1 MLPEIASFRH
11 LLLLHLSASLR
22 YPLLTVPRLKAVP
35 VDRSSFTNTDRLE
48 LTTVNS
54 SQLITVNGPSFK
66 TLPRFFSLFYLLMF
80 VQRVNYGEISVIPFI
95 FPLYSHYYLL
105 LLRANYETIIL
116 YNHMANVIKLRK
128 GLDINLKGKAAE
140 ELSTVK
146 EPGFY
151 ALVPDDFPGVTPKV
165 VVKEQEYVMAGGPL
179 FIDKNHPE
187 LKFVS
192 PVSGVVTSVERGAR
206 RKVLNIVVEAAAEQD
221 YEEFGKKDVSKLD
234 GEAVKAALLEAGMFA
249 FMKQRPYDVIADP
262 TVAPRAI
269 FISAFDSNPLAPDFE
284 YVLKGEEANFQ
295 TGLDALAKI
304 AKTYLGISIKQKSTA
319 LTQAKNVTVTVFDGP
334 NPAGNVG
341 VQINHVA
348 PVVKGE
354 TVWTIGAEAV
364 IFIGR
369 LFNTGRVDLTRTV
382 AVTGS
387 EVVKPAYC
395 KLKVGALLT
404 HVFAG
409 NVTKDK
415 ELRYI
420 SGNVLTGKQ
429 VKPNG
434 FLGAFDSQLTVIPEG
449 DDIHE
454 MLGWIMPRFNQFSVN
469 RSYFSWLM
477 GNKKEYVLDARIKGG
492 ERHMIMSGEYDK
504 VFPMDILPEF
514 LIKAI
519 IAGDID
525 RMEALGIYEVAPE
538 DFALCEFV
546 DSSKLELQRIVRAGL
561 DMLRAEMM

>member
-1 MLPEIASFRH
+1 
-11 LLLLHLSASLR
+11 
-22 YPLLTVPRLKAVP
+22 
-35 VDRSSFTNTDRLE
+35 
-48 LTTVNS
+48 
-54 SQLITVNGPSFK
+54 
-66 TLPRFFSLFYLLMF
+66 MF
-80 VQRVNYGEISVIPFI
+80 
-95 FPLYSHYYLL
+95 LY
-105 LLRANYETIIL
+105 I
-116 YNHMANVIKLRK
+116 
-128 GLDINLKGKAAE
+128 
-140 ELSTVK
+140 
-146 EPGFY
+146 
-151 ALVPDDFPGVTPKV
+151 
-165 VVKEQEYVMAGGPL
+165 
-179 FIDKNHPE
+179 
-187 LKFVS
+187 
-192 PVSGVVTSVERGAR
+192 
-206 RKVLNIVVEAAAEQD
+206 
-221 YEEFGKKDVSKLD
+221 
-234 GEAVKAALLEAGMFA
+234 
-249 FMKQRPYDVIADP
+249 
-262 TVAPRAI
+262 VAPRAI

>member
-1 MLPEIASFRH
+1 
-11 LLLLHLSASLR
+11 
-22 YPLLTVPRLKAVP
+22 
-35 VDRSSFTNTDRLE
+35 
-48 LTTVNS
+48 
-54 SQLITVNGPSFK
+54 
-66 TLPRFFSLFYLLMF
+66 
-80 VQRVNYGEISVIPFI
+80 
-95 FPLYSHYYLL
+95 
-105 LLRANYETIIL
+105 
-116 YNHMANVIKLRK
+116 MANVIKLRK
-128 GLDINLKGKAAE
+128 GLDINLKGAAAQ
-140 ELSTVK
+140 ELVSVK

-151 ALVPDDFPGVTPKV
+151 SLVPDDYTGITPKV

-221 YEEFGKKDVSKLD
+221 YEEFGKKDVNALN
-234 GEAVKAALLEAGMFA
+234 GESVKAALLEAGMFA
-249 FMKQRPYDVIADP
+249 FIRQRPYDVIADP
-262 TVAPRAI
+262 TMYPKAI
-269 FISAFDSNPLAPDFE
+269 FVSAFDSNPLAPDFE
-284 YVLKGEEANFQ
+284 FALKGEEANFQ
-295 TGLDALAKI
+295 TGLDALSKM
-304 AKTYLGISIKQKSTA
+304 AKTYLSISVKQKAAA
-319 LTQAKNVTVTVFDGP
+319 LTQAKNVTITAFDGP

-341 VQINHVA
+341 VQINHIS

-369 LFNTGRVDLTRTV
+369 LFDTGRVDMTRKV

-387 EVVKPAYC
+387 EVLKPAYC

-404 HVFAG
+404 NVFSG
-409 NVTKDK
+409 NVTTGRD
-415 ELRYI
+415 LRYI
-420 SGNVLTGKQ
+420 SGNVLTGKK
-429 VKPNG
+429 VNPNG

-469 RSYFSWLM
+469 HSYFSWLL
-477 GNKKEYVLDARIKGG
+477 GNNKEYVLDARIKGG
-492 ERHMIMSGEYDK
+492 ERHMIMSNEYDK
-504 VFPMDILPEF
+504 VFPMDIFPEY
-514 LIKAI
+514 LVKAI

-546 DSSKLELQRIVRAGL
+546 CSSKVEVQRIVRAGL
-561 DMLRAEMM
+561 DMLRAEMA

>member
-1 MLPEIASFRH
+1 M
-11 LLLLHLSASLR
+11 
-22 YPLLTVPRLKAVP
+22 
-35 VDRSSFTNTDRLE
+35 
-48 LTTVNS
+48 
-54 SQLITVNGPSFK
+54 
-66 TLPRFFSLFYLLMF
+66 
-80 VQRVNYGEISVIPFI
+80 
-95 FPLYSHYYLL
+95 
-105 LLRANYETIIL
+105 
-116 YNHMANVIKLRK
+116 
-128 GLDINLKGKAAE
+128 
-140 ELSTVK
+140 K

-151 ALVPDDFPGVTPKV
+151 ALVPDDFTGITPKV

-221 YEEFGKKDVSKLD
+221 YEEFGKKDVNALN
-234 GEAVKAALLEAGMFA
+234 GESVKAALLEAGMFA
-249 FMKQRPYDVIADP
+249 FIRQRPYDVIADP
-262 TVAPRAI
+262 TMYPKAI
-269 FISAFDSNPLAPDFE
+269 FVSAFDSNPLAPDFE
-284 YVLKGEEANFQ
+284 FALKGEEANFQ
-295 TGLDALAKI
+295 TGLDALSKM
-304 AKTYLGISIKQKSTA
+304 AKTYLSISVKQKAAA
-319 LTQAKNVTVTVFDGP
+319 LTQAKNVTITAFDGP

-341 VQINHVA
+341 VQINHIS

-369 LFNTGRVDLTRTV
+369 LFNTGRVDMTRKV

-387 EVVKPAYC
+387 EVLKPAYC

-404 HVFAG
+404 NVFSG
-409 NVTKDK
+409 NVTTGRD
-415 ELRYI
+415 LRYI
-420 SGNVLTGKQ
+420 SGNVLTGKK
-429 VKPNG
+429 VNPNG

-469 RSYFSWLM
+469 RSYFSWLL
-477 GNKKEYVLDARIKGG
+477 GNNKEYVLDARIKGG
-492 ERHMIMSGEYDK
+492 ERHMIMSNEYDK
-504 VFPMDILPEF
+504 VFPMDIFPEY
-514 LIKAI
+514 LVKAI

-546 DSSKLELQRIVRAGL
+546 CSSKVEVQRIVRAGL
-561 DMLRAEMM
+561 DMLRAEMA

>member
-1 MLPEIASFRH
+1 
-11 LLLLHLSASLR
+11 
-22 YPLLTVPRLKAVP
+22 
-35 VDRSSFTNTDRLE
+35 
-48 LTTVNS
+48 
-54 SQLITVNGPSFK
+54 
-66 TLPRFFSLFYLLMF
+66 
-80 VQRVNYGEISVIPFI
+80 
-95 FPLYSHYYLL
+95 
-105 LLRANYETIIL
+105 
-116 YNHMANVIKLRK
+116 MANVIKLRK

-140 ELSTVK
+140 ELVTVK
-146 EPGFY
+146 KPGFY
-151 ALVPDDFPGVTPKV
+151 ALVPVDSPGLTPQV

-187 LKFVS
+187 VKFVS

-206 RKVLNIVVEAAAEQD
+206 RKVMNIVVEAAAEQD
-221 YEEFGKKDVSKLD
+221 YEEFGKQDVARMNAD
-234 GEAVKAALLEAGMFA
+234 RVKELLLQSGMFA
-249 FMKQRPYDVIADP
+249 FIKQRPYDVIADP
-262 TVAPRAI
+262 AVAPRAI
-269 FISAFDSNPLAPDFE
+269 FVSAFDSNPLAPEFE
-284 YVLKGEEANFQ
+284 FALKGEEANFQ

-304 AKTYLGISIKQKSTA
+304 AKTYLGISVKQKSAA
-319 LTQAKNVTVTVFDGP
+319 LTQAKNVTITAFDGP

-341 VQINHVA
+341 VQINRVA

-354 TVWTIGAEAV
+354 TVWTIDPQAV

-369 LFNTGRVDLTRTV
+369 LMNTGRVDMTRTV

-387 EVVKPAYC
+387 EVLKPAYT
-395 KLKVGALLT
+395 KLRVGALLT
-404 HVFAG
+404 SVFAG

-429 VKPNG
+429 VSPNG
-434 FLGAFDSQLTVIPEG
+434 FLGAFHSQVSVIPEG
-449 DDIHE
+449 NDIHE

-469 RSYFSWLM
+469 HSYFSWLL
-477 GNKKEYVLDARIKGG
+477 GKKEYTIDARIKGG

>member
-1 MLPEIASFRH
+1 
-11 LLLLHLSASLR
+11 
-22 YPLLTVPRLKAVP
+22 
-35 VDRSSFTNTDRLE
+35 
-48 LTTVNS
+48 
-54 SQLITVNGPSFK
+54 
-66 TLPRFFSLFYLLMF
+66 
-80 VQRVNYGEISVIPFI
+80 
-95 FPLYSHYYLL
+95 
-105 LLRANYETIIL
+105 
-116 YNHMANVIKLRK
+116 MANVIKLRK

-140 ELSTVK
+140 ELVTVK

-187 LKFVS
+187 VKFVS

-206 RKVLNIVVEAAAEQD
+206 RKVMNIVVEAAAEQD
-221 YEEFGKKDVSKLD
+221 YEEFGKQDVARMNAD
-234 GEAVKAALLEAGMFA
+234 RVKELLLQSGMFA
-249 FMKQRPYDVIADP
+249 FIKQRPYDVIADP
-262 TVAPRAI
+262 AVAPRAI
-269 FISAFDSNPLAPDFE
+269 FVSAFDSNPLAPEFE
-284 YVLKGEEANFQ
+284 FALKGEEANFQ
-295 TGLDALAKI
+295 TGLDELAKI
-304 AKTYLGISIKQKSTA
+304 AKTYLGISVKQKSAA
-319 LTQAKNVTVTVFDGP
+319 LTQAKNVTITAFDGP

-341 VQINHVA
+341 VQINRVA

-354 TVWTIGAEAV
+354 TVWTIDPQAV

-369 LFNTGRVDLTRTV
+369 LMNTGRVDMTRTV

-387 EVVKPAYC
+387 EVLKPAYT
-395 KLKVGALLT
+395 KLRVGALLT
-404 HVFAG
+404 SVFAG

-429 VKPNG
+429 VSPNG
-434 FLGAFDSQLTVIPEG
+434 FLGAFHSQVSVIPEG
-449 DDIHE
+449 NDIHE

-469 RSYFSWLM
+469 HSYFSWLL
-477 GNKKEYVLDARIKGG
+477 GKKEYTIDARIKGG